1 MRGFL
6 RMATSIGCGCPAK
19 ILKGFTLVDNR
30 IRRVRE
36 SDVDAVVGLVYELA
50 KYEKAPDE
58 CHLTAGQLHTALFG
72 EAPALFG
79 HVAEVDGEIVGCA
92 LWFLN
97 FSTWR
102 GVHGIYLEDL
112 YVTPEQR
119 GSGLGKALLAALA
132 AECERRGYARLEW
145 WVLNWNPATEFYS
158 SLGAVPMDEWT
169 VYRLTEEP
177 LKALAAQ
184 A

>member
-1 MRGFL
+1 
-6 RMATSIGCGCPAK
+6 MA
-19 ILKGFTLVDNR
+19 DRR

-36 SDVDAVVGLVYELA
+36 SDVDAVVGLVHELA
-50 KYEKAPDE
+50 EYEKAPRQ
-58 CHLTAGQLHTALFG
+58 CHLTADQLRTALFG

-79 HVAEVDGEIVGCA
+79 HVAESGGEVVGCT

-112 YVTPEQR
+112 FVSQTQR

-132 AECERRGYARLEW
+132 DECVRRGLGRLEW
-145 WVLNWNPATEFYS
+145 SVLDWNPATEFYK
-158 SLGAVPMDEWT
+158 AMDAAPMDEWT
-169 VYRLTEEP
+169 VYRLSDEP
-177 LKALAAQ
+177 LRTLAAQ